1 MKTIITSA
9 IRNLQSTGARAAIAA
24 AAGFTALAGTGNQ
37 AYAAGAIDNSA
48 IASGSYGTGPGA
60 VNVDSTPSTATVPL
74 ADPTFQLTIV
84 KTGVLNDGG
93 DGLDTGET
101 ITYTVQ
107 VTNDSNVSVANV
119 TPAEDNIQ
127 FGASAGNGT
136 FGAFSPASAVTLAP
150 GASTS
155 FSIVYTVTR
164 RDIYRAAA
172 ITDGVQ
178 NTVDVTADG
187 PGAVPVTGTDVSQN
201 TIPAAPNLT
210 VVKTGTLVDGNGN
223 SLADIGETIDYE
235 YVVTNS
241 GNVAID
247 NVAIDDTHEGT
258 AIAAGTILEVA
269 TALAD
274 GPLGTSADAST
285 SGAADGTWDLLGP
298 GAAVTFRYTHTVT
311 QAEFAAQ

>member
-1 MKTIITSA
+1 MNITLTSSIVNSRSA
-9 IRNLQSTGARAAIAA
+9 GVRATLTAA
-24 AAGFTALAGTGNQ
+24 AAFTALAVTGDQ
-37 AYAAGAIDNSA
+37 SHAAGSIDNSA

-60 VNVDSTPSTATVPL
+60 VTVDSTPSTATVPL
-74 ADPTFQLTIV
+74 ADPTLQLTVV

-93 DGLDTGET
+93 DGLDPGET

-107 VTNDSNVSVANV
+107 VTNDSNVTVTNV

-127 FGASAGNGT
+127 FGASAGTGT
-136 FGAFSPASAVTLAP
+136 FSTFSPVSAATLAP

-155 FSIVYTVTR
+155 FTIDYTVTR
-164 RDIYRAAA
+164 RDIFRAAA

-178 NTVDVTADG
+178 NTVDVAASG

-201 TIPAAPNLT
+201 TIPAAPNLR
-210 VVKTGTLVDGNGN
+210 VVKTGTLVDGNAN
-223 SLADIGETIDYE
+223 NLADIGEVINYE

-247 NVAIDDTHEGT
+247 NVAINDTHEGA

-269 TALAD
+269 TTLAD
-274 GPLGTSADAST
+274 GPLANSVDPST
-285 SGAADGTWDLLGP
+285 SGAADGKWDLLGA
-298 GAAVTFRYTHTVT
+298 GAAITFRYAHTVT
-311 QAEFAAQ
+311 QAEFDAQ